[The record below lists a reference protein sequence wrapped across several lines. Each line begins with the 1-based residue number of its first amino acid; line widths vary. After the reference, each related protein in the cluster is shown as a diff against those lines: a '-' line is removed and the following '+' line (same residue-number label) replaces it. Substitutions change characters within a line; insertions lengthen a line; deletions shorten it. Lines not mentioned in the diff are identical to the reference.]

1 MVRIPSRARRPSLQ
15 PPEHGEANRSQPH
28 ELELRK
34 LRKGRLSSANEP
46 SDPRDRRDRRDGD
59 WLCWHERNER
69 AGTAGVTGAGAV
81 ATGVLLISSR
91 SGCSGNSEDP
101 DACTF
106 GDHGRDLAVTVG
118 GGLVLASGA
127 VLLGARIY
135 LLSR

>member
-1 MVRIPSRARRPSLQ
+1 MNRRILAIVAIAAMATGCAGMS
-15 PPEHGEANRSQPH
+15 
-28 ELELRK
+28 
-34 LRKGRLSSANEP
+34 
-46 SDPRDRRDRRDGD
+46 
-59 WLCWHERNER
+59 RNER

-127 VLLGARIY
+127 VLLGAMIY